1 MRIVLL
7 VTDLQPGG
15 TPLRIAAIARGLRDA
30 GDEVMVGC
38 LAGRGPVSDELERD
52 GITTFACGARRPWHL
67 GAIWRLYAHLRRI
80 RPDIVHSTLLHANVA
95 ARLVCDWLRI
105 PLLTSTATI
114 EVERKWHL
122 RLERWTA
129 GWDAGHIVNG
139 PSLAEHVIRE
149 FGRPRERVYV
159 VPPFLDRVPTL
170 IDRAEARRQLGL
182 PLDAPVVGWFGRF
195 DPVKRL
201 DLILDC
207 AIELRDTDIH
217 FVLAG
222 DGPLRPA
229 IEARVGREHLAG
241 RVHLPGWLPD
251 PGVLLSAADVMVFP
265 SLTEGLPNA
274 VLQSLWAG
282 VPVVGSDIPSHRDLA
297 GEGRRL
303 RLISGAATSGWI
315 PKIRSALLR
324 SEPGDEEALRGREWA
339 RGLERQKTISTL
351 RGLYTA
357 ARGPMGF
364 GDSR

>member
-30 GDEVMVGC
+30 GDEVTVGC
-38 LAGRGPVSDELERD
+38 LAGRGAVSDELERD

-67 GAIWRLYAHLRRI
+67 GAIWRLRSQLRRI

-149 FGRPRERVYV
+149 FGRPRERVFV
-159 VPPFLDRVPTL
+159 VPPFLDRVPTRM
-170 IDRAEARRQLGL
+170 DRADARKQLGL
-182 PLDAPVVGWFGRF
+182 PPDAPVVGWFGRF

-229 IEARVGREHLAG
+229 IEARVGRDHLAD

-274 VLQSLWAG
+274 VLQSMWAG
-282 VPVVGSDIPSHRDLA
+282 VPVLASDIPAHRDLSGTECRLSLVTMNGPAQWAAEIRGRVGGACDGRTLQGTAAAKAWAA
-297 GEGRRL
+297 GLTRNRTVVAQ
-303 RLISGAATSGWI
+303 RACYAS
-315 PKIRSALLR
+315 LLR
-324 SEPGDEEALRGREWA
+324 R
-339 RGLERQKTISTL
+339 
-351 RGLYTA
+351 
-357 ARGPMGF
+357 
-364 GDSR
+364 

>member
-15 TPLRIAAIARGLRDA
+15 TPLRIAAIARGLREA
-30 GDEVMVGC
+30 GDEVVVGC
-38 LAGRGPVSDELERD
+38 LAGRGPVSEELERD
-52 GITTFACGARRPWHL
+52 GIATFACGARRPWHF
-67 GAIWRLYAHLRRI
+67 GAIWRLCTHLRRI

-129 GWDAGHIVNG
+129 GWDEGHIVNG

-149 FGRPRERVYV
+149 FGRPRERVFI
-159 VPPFLDRVPTL
+159 VPPFLDRVPTM
-170 IDRAEARRQLGL
+170 IDRAEARQRLNL
-182 PLDAPVVGWFGRF
+182 PPDAPVVGWFGRF

-207 AIELRDTDIH
+207 AIELRNTDFH

-222 DGPLRPA
+222 DGPLHSS
-229 IEARVGREHLAG
+229 IEARIGLDRLAE
-241 RVHLPGWLPD
+241 RVLLPGWLAD
-251 PGVLLSAADVMVFP
+251 PGVLLSAADVMIFP

-274 VLQSLWAG
+274 VLQSMWAG
-282 VPVVGSDIPSHRDLA
+282 VPVIASDIAAHRDLS
-297 GEGRRL
+297 GDERRL
-303 RLISGAATSGWI
+303 YLVSGRDAVLT
-315 PKIRSALLR
+315 ALQNVL
-324 SEPGDEEALRGREWA
+324 SRGESQRELTQRAREWA
-339 RGLERQKTISTL
+339 CDLNRDNAIERL
-351 RGLYTA
+351 RSVLAA
-357 ARGPMGF
+357 ARGTTEI